1 MRKLTNPNAI
11 PAAVRLYEYIC
22 ALQGKKCLT
31 GQMESGWCGTYE
43 HEINYLLSRT
53 GTMPAIRG
61 LDFINNDF
69 QGCVQRARDW
79 HARGSML
86 VV

>member
-61 LDFINNDF
+61 WISSTTTS
-69 QGCVQRARDW
+69 RA
-79 HARGSML
+79 ASAAPMTGMPGAAS
-86 VV
+86 